1 MELNAFSPEVIRF
14 GVVGFASNLV
24 LYLVYLGLTKIG
36 LRHKFAMSILY
47 VVVVLQTF
55 VFNNKWTFR
64 HYGHQMVTFTRYIS
78 LYAFGYLIN
87 LAVLIVMVDHLG
99 YSHERVQGVTV
110 LVLAL
115 LLCVLQKAWGF
126 CFQGINGT

>member
-1 MELNAFSPEVIRF
+1 MELNAFSPQVIRF

-47 VVVVLQTF
+47 VVGVLQTF

-64 HYGHQMVTFTRYIS
+64 HYG
-78 LYAFGYLIN
+78 N
-87 LAVLIVMVDHLG
+87 
-99 YSHERVQGVTV
+99 
-110 LVLAL
+110 
-115 LLCVLQKAWGF
+115 
-126 CFQGINGT
+126 